1 MCIVLSRGKVL
12 SRFVARLKE
21 IWTFLEMKGIE
32 HPEGAETEWLLKFY
46 YIVGMT
52 EHLNQLNVKMQG
64 IGNTVLSLQQAV
76 FAFENKVELFIV
88 DLETGRLVHFE
99 NWDNLKMH
107 AEQVSPLKTF
117 ISSSQL
123 ASHPVSYSRS
133 KHALENFVLSSSPIQ
148 TSVHWT
154 QPTWVTFLVSP
165 PQICGWIS
173 SSHWTKIWRESHDRK
188 RSWRASTCGQKW
200 KNFNPKT
207 SWLSELGTR
216 LLSHTTHYSVSIAVL
231 TMFGFTYACEQS
243 FSHLKNITTNL
254 RSRLTDE
261 SLNACVKLN
270 LTKYQP
276 DYKAISKSMQEPEVA
291 LMLSIITILFK
302 IINSEA
308 YFTQI

>member
-1 MCIVLSRGKVL
+1 MIASLKRCWMKLEITITVCFCTAMCVVLSRGKVL
-12 SRFVARLKE
+12 RRFVARLKE
-21 IWTFLEMKGIE
+21 IRTFLEMKGSE
-32 HPEGAETEWLLKFY
+32 QK
-46 YIVGMT
+46 
-52 EHLNQLNVKMQG
+52 
-64 IGNTVLSLQQAV
+64 LS
-76 FAFENKVELFIV
+76 
-88 DLETGRLVHFE
+88 G
-99 NWDNLKMH
+99 
-107 AEQVSPLKTF
+107 
-117 ISSSQL
+117 SSSFTIL
-123 ASHPVSYSRS
+123 
-133 KHALENFVLSSSPIQ
+133 
-148 TSVHWT
+148 
-154 QPTWVTFLVSP
+154 WVWLN
-165 PQICGWIS
+165 IWIS